1 MLLDRRWEEEQQ
13 HIKLRFYIQGTR
25 TTRTPVVV
33 VVAALR
39 CLWLVLAL
47 MCNGTATIHPPATT
61 TTDRELLLEMGV
73 AGIEIIE
80 TTNRSASSRSPVG
93 VVDWLVG

>member
-1 MLLDRRWEEEQQ
+1 MLLGRRWEEEQQQ

-25 TTRTPVVV
+25 TTTTSSV

-47 MCNGTATIHPPATT
+47 MCNGTAAIHPPATT
-61 TTDRELLLEMGV
+61 TTDRGLLLEVGV

-80 TTNRSASSRSPVG
+80 TSNRSASSCSPVG